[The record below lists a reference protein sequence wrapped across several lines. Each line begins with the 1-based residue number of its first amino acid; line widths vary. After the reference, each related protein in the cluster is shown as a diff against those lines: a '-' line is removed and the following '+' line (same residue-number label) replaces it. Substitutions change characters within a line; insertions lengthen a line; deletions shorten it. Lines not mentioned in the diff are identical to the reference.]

1 MARCM
6 KLTWDGPP
14 NFRWTIMYKSVRYRF
29 SCTQLKCA
37 RTKEGSYQA
46 ANEAWD
52 KKKAQIDASSNT
64 SAQLNYDDICKAR
77 ELVQIEQKISYAQ
90 QNMPDKVKELKI
102 IKDLIKKSDPGDYI
116 IQDCEAESGNPMAE
130 IRENIRIADMCGIHV
145 TMSHG
150 AYPPL
155 VNDLFGRG
163 KVWKDRINRQKAPS
177 ERFMFGNC
185 VKLFL
190 EEQSRNARPS
200 TYLELSKYIGLI
212 TNEAGIWSDQYDV
225 SKINTE
231 TVNNFSKWLYSKNY
245 TPGTHNKI
253 LGFFRRFVNWT
264 VEDGLLTD
272 LPSNL
277 FKKTLRKKIT
287 VKKVR
292 SFDNVIE
299 QINDL
304 PIRIRFWT
312 ILAFNCGMGPVDL
325 GSVTWEDIDQNNW
338 TLTRRRVKTSDHKE
352 TPDVT
357 YKLWPE
363 TIKLLQTLPHRSGH
377 LFLTE
382 TGTPL
387 YKSAYDTQSSNG
399 STTVIT
405 TDLFSSY
412 WNKLAKKPTFTLGKI
427 RSIGSSIIENEPSG
441 KFVSK
446 HSVLYNGRMPRN
458 IDEKNYLYNRL
469 TFLDDALK
477 YLRETLFSEPLS
489 MAGVSEINK
498 FKNT

>member
-6 KLTWDGPP
+6 KLTWDGHP
-14 NFRWTIMYKSVRYRF
+14 NYRWTIMYKSVRYRF
-29 SCTQLKCA
+29 SCTQLKCP

-52 KKKAQIDASSNT
+52 KKKAQIDAASNT
-64 SAQLNYDDICKAR
+64 SAHLDYDDIYKAQQ
-77 ELVQIEQKISYAQ
+77 LVQIDRKISYAQ

-102 IKDLIKKSDPGDYI
+102 IKNLIKKSEPDEYI
-116 IQDCEAESGNPMAE
+116 IQDCEAESGNPMDE
-130 IRENIRIADMCGIHV
+130 IKENIRIADMCGIHV

-150 AYPPL
+150 AYLPL

-163 KVWKDRINRQKAPS
+163 KVWNDRINRQKPPS
-177 ERFMFGNC
+177 EKFMFGNC

-190 EEQSRNARPS
+190 EEQQRNARPS
-200 TYLELSKYIGLI
+200 TYLELSKYIALI

-264 VEDGLLTD
+264 VEDELLTD

-277 FKKTLRKKIT
+277 FKKTLRKKIS

-292 SFDNVIE
+292 SFDNVME

-325 GSVTWEDIDQNNW
+325 GNAKWEDIDQNNW

-363 TIKLLQTLPHRSGH
+363 TIKLLQTLPYRNGH

-382 TGTPL
+382 TGSIM
-387 YKSAYDTQSSNG
+387 YKSAYEPPD

-458 IDEKNYLYNRL
+458 IDEKNYLHNRL
-469 TFLDDALK
+469 TFLDDALG

-489 MAGVSEINK
+489 MAGVSDINK